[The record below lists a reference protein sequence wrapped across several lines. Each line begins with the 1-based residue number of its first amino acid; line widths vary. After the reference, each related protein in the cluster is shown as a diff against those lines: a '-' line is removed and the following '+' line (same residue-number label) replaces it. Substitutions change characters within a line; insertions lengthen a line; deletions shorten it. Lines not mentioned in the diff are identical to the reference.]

1 MPGGHQ
7 NKLPPT
13 VLCRPGRRGCQR
25 RAVLQGSPLPRGLSP
40 RLLQRRPEGR
50 GTSRRHELVSSQTT
64 CAVSPLL
71 PHDIQGIP
79 PESWKHVCSPE
90 CRGRERCRGVLS
102 RWIFA
107 PYVAPS
113 ATRSSSTPGGL
124 PIRWFCLVAVL
135 ADGILPAILHGRPT

>member
-40 RLLQRRPEGR
+40 RPLQRRPEGR
-50 GTSRRHELVSSQTT
+50 GTSRRHELVRSQTT

-79 PESWKHVCSPE
+79 PESWKTCLFARVQRQGTLPWSALQVNICTL
-90 CRGRERCRGVLS
+90 RGTVSYQIIFHAGWAADPLVLS
-102 RWIFA
+102 RRCA
-107 PYVAPS
+107 RRRYS
-113 ATRSSSTPGGL
+113 ACHSA
-124 PIRWFCLVAVL
+124 W
-135 ADGILPAILHGRPT
+135 